1 MLERGQSLTERP
13 RSEWGTPPQCAA
25 ELLKIA
31 DDDGIATM
39 ITKYSS
45 ECACETCLQKD
56 LCAKDGK
63 CQKDLKAM
71 DTKATALGDACKGAA
86 AEATA
91 AQTVSGVKDVKKTV
105 DDSCAKDSSAGAMK
119 RFAAAASAFAA
130 AGLALVL

>member
-1 MLERGQSLTERP
+1 
-13 RSEWGTPPQCAA
+13 
-25 ELLKIA
+25 
-31 DDDGIATM
+31 M
-39 ITKYSS
+39 ITKYSA

-63 CQKDLKAM
+63 CQKDLKSM
-71 DTKATALGDACKGAA
+71 DTKANALGEACKGAA

-91 AQTVSGVKDVKKTV
+91 TQTVSGVKDVKKTV

-119 RFAAAASAFAA
+119 RFADAASCFAD